1 MDRVVQQELV
11 NKEIFVETFQLNIY
25 HYVLKFFIKFSDKLI
40 TVYVS
45 GPNSSE
51 N

>member
-1 MDRVVQQELV
+1 MARVGKQELLS
-11 NKEIFVETFQLNIY
+11 KEILVETFQLSIY
-25 HYVLKFFIKFSDKLI
+25 HCVLKFFIKFSDKLI

-45 GPNSSE
+45 GPNTSE